1 MAETLTDQAIE
12 ERLRGGDWRRE
23 GDSIVRD
30 LKFED
35 FKSAVAFVNRV
46 AEAAE
51 TANHHPDITIHGYNK
66 VTLTL
71 ATHSAGGVT
80 EANFNLAE
88 VIDRLV

>member
-23 GDSIVRD
+23 GDAIVREC
-30 LKFED
+30 KFED
-35 FKSAVAFVNRV
+35 FTSAVAFVNRV

-80 EANFNLAE
+80 EADFNLAQ

>member
-12 ERLRGGDWRRE
+12 ERLRASEWRRE
-23 GDSIVRD
+23 GDAIMRD

-35 FKSAVAFVNRV
+35 FTSAVAFVNRV

-51 TANHHPDITIHGYNK
+51 AANHHPDITIHGYNK

-71 ATHSAGGVT
+71 ATHSAGGLT
-80 EANFNLAE
+80 EADFNLAQ
-88 VIDRLV
+88 VIDRFA

>member
-23 GDSIVRD
+23 GDAIVREC
-30 LKFED
+30 KFED
-35 FKSAVAFVNRV
+35 FASAVSFVNRV

-80 EANFNLAE
+80 EADFNLAQ

>member
-1 MAETLTDQAIE
+1 MAEALTDQAIE

-23 GDSIVRD
+23 GNAIVRD

-35 FKSAVAFVNRV
+35 FTSAVAFVNRV

-80 EANFNLAE
+80 EADFNLAQ

>member
-1 MAETLTDQAIE
+1 VAETLTDQAIE

-30 LKFED
+30 LKFKD

-51 TANHHPDITIHGYNK
+51 TANHHPDITIHGYNQ

-80 EANFNLAE
+80 EADFNLAQ